1 MNSTQCKIGVLALQG
16 DFEAHARVL
25 GRLGAD
31 WVYVRR
37 PDELA
42 GLDALILPGGESST
56 HLKFFEEEGFADAVR
71 RMYAAGKPLFGTCA
85 GAILLA
91 GQVTAPQQ
99 PALGLVDI
107 TIERNAYGRQLAS
120 AVRQGRSVLKDA
132 PLEMVF
138 IRAPIIRRV
147 GAGVKVLGECDGFP
161 VAVEQ
166 GACLLTTFHPELTA
180 DTTFHDYFLS
190 RVRPDGPVRGAS
202 ARPSGRNGR

>member
-1 MNSTQCKIGVLALQG
+1 MKVGVLALQG

-25 GRLGAD
+25 ERGGVD
-31 WVYVRR
+31 WRYVRR

-42 GLDALILPGGESST
+42 GLDALILPGGEST
-56 HLKFFEEEGFADAVR
+56 TQLKFFEEEGFAGVIR
-71 RMYAAGKPLFGTCA
+71 RMHAEGKALFGTCA

-91 GQVTAPQQ
+91 AEVTAPRQ
-99 PALGLVDI
+99 PVLGLVDI

-138 IRAPIIRRV
+138 IRAPVIRRV
-147 GAGVKVLGECDGFP
+147 GAGVKVLGECEGVP

-166 GACLLTTFHPELTA
+166 GTCLLTTFHPELTS
-180 DTTFHDYFLS
+180 DTTFHDHFLS
-190 RVRPDGPVRGAS
+190 RVRPYGRGDPRAS
-202 ARPSGRNGR
+202 ARLSGRNRG